1 MLLVFLMPAAFWHI
15 NYLTIVNKK
24 GKKKMTQ
31 ELDAACGMLTVIGV
45 MYKIMFLNLVIIAM
59 VIIFAV
65 AAVYFCIQMH
75 AIHAIEA
82 ELTEDEMCVYNL
94 LRYEDGKD
102 MFATDS
108 FDTDFIEETDAKIT
122 SLIASDV
129 WLQRA
134 HIY

>member
-75 AIHAIEA
+75 ALHVLEL

-94 LRYEDGKD
+94 LRYEDSKD
-102 MFATDS
+102 MLAADS

>member
-1 MLLVFLMPAAFWHI
+1 
-15 NYLTIVNKK
+15 
-24 GKKKMTQ
+24 MTQ
-31 ELDAACGMLTVIGV
+31 ELAAACGMLTVIGV
-45 MYKIMFLNLVIIAM
+45 MYKIMLFNLVIIAM

-75 AIHAIEA
+75 ALYVLEL

-94 LRYEDGKD
+94 IRYDEDGKD
-102 MFATDS
+102 MLAADGFDS
-108 FDTDFIEETDAKIT
+108 DFIEETDAKIT

-134 HIY
+134 YIY

>member
-1 MLLVFLMPAAFWHI
+1 
-15 NYLTIVNKK
+15 
-24 GKKKMTQ
+24 MTQ
-31 ELDAACGMLTVIGV
+31 ELAAACGMLTVIGV
-45 MYKIMFLNLVIIAM
+45 MYKIMLFNLVIIAM

-65 AAVYFCIQMH
+65 AAVYCCIYIH
-75 AIHAIEA
+75 AIHILET

-94 LRYEDGKD
+94 LCYDEDGKD
-102 MFATDS
+102 MLATDG
-108 FDTDFIEETDAKIT
+108 FDSDFIEETDAKIT